1 MVVTF
6 IISSVLAVLADQL
19 TKLWLY
25 GKSVSLIGDFLWVE
39 STFNTGAAF
48 GSFAGARWLFIGLS
62 IPVMALLVYLVISK
76 KMGNSKFLGITIG
89 FLLGGIVGN
98 LIDRIFLAG
107 VRDFIYFKF
116 INFPIFNFADA
127 FITIGTIM
135 LIVYILFLHNKGE
148 KVKSEK

>member
-1 MVVTF
+1 MVVAF
-6 IISSVLAVLADQL
+6 IISSVLAVLIDQL

-48 GSFAGARWLFIGLS
+48 GSFAGARWLFIGLAVP
-62 IPVMALLVYLVISK
+62 IMALIIYLIVGK
-76 KMGNSKFLGITIG
+76 KLGKTKFLGITLG
-89 FLLGGIVGN
+89 LLLGGIVGN
-98 LIDRIFLAG
+98 LIDRIALAG
-107 VRDFIYFKF
+107 VRDFIYFKS
-116 INFPIFNFADA
+116 INFAIFNFADA

-135 LIVYILFLHNKGE
+135 LVVYILFLWKKSD